1 VKWAVADV
9 GKPRAFIRLIR
20 PVNCIMMGFA
30 VIVGAAL
37 AGKETFFQ
45 QFQNLLFGFST
56 GFFLTAAAMT
66 INDYYDREIDAIN
79 EPRRPIP
86 SGAVSASEALVFA
99 FFLTAIGLTTALAT
113 AMAPNWQCLTIA
125 SVSWVIVISYVT
137 KGKRTGLLGNL
148 LVSTCIAVP
157 FIYGGFVVGK
167 GVLPTTSL
175 FVAMVFLANTGR
187 EITKGIV
194 DVQGDRENNVRTV
207 AVVYG
212 ERKAAIVATIFYFS
226 AVSLTPL
233 PWLLGIVYFWFLPF
247 VVLTDMGLILASI
260 LLLLNP
266 SRENARRIKNRNL
279 FWFFSG
285 LLAFI
290 LGTFG

>member
-1 VKWAVADV
+1 
-9 GKPRAFIRLIR
+9 
-20 PVNCIMMGFA
+20 MMGFA

-45 QFQNLLFGFST
+45 QLQNLLFGFST

-79 EPRRPIP
+79 EPKRPIP
-86 SGAVSASEALVFA
+86 SGAVSAKEVLVFA
-99 FFLTAIGLTTALAT
+99 FLLTAIGLASALAT
-113 AMAPNWQCLTIA
+113 AVAPNWQCLAIA

-137 KGKRTGLLGNL
+137 KGKSTGLPGNL

-157 FIYGGFVVGK
+157 FIYGSFVVGK
-167 GVLPTTSL
+167 GFLPSTSL

-212 ERKAAIVATIFYFS
+212 ERKAAVVAAIFYLS

-233 PWLLGIVYFWFLPF
+233 PWLLGIVHFWFLPF

-279 FWFFSG
+279 FWFFTG

>member
-1 VKWAVADV
+1 M
-9 GKPRAFIRLIR
+9 GKISAFIRLIR
-20 PVNCIMMGFA
+20 PINCVMMGFA

-45 QFQNLLFGFST
+45 QLQNLLFGFST

-79 EPRRPIP
+79 EPKRPIP
-86 SGAVSASEALVFA
+86 SGAVSAKEVLVFA
-99 FFLTAIGLTTALAT
+99 FLLTAIGLASALAT
-113 AMAPNWQCLTIA
+113 ALAPNWQCLAIA

-137 KGKRTGLLGNL
+137 KGKSTGLPGNL

-157 FIYGGFVVGK
+157 FIYGSFVVGK
-167 GVLPTTSL
+167 GFLPSTSL

-212 ERKAAIVATIFYFS
+212 ARKAAVVAAIFYLS

-233 PWLLGIVYFWFLPF
+233 PWLLGIVHFWFLPF

-279 FWFFSG
+279 FWFFTG